1 MRHII
6 SANTSMRHII
16 SAHIISA
23 NTSMRHIISASAKIH
38 EIMCLYFGRRCK
50 VSFLSVFAEIMT
62 HHLFLF
68 PPQFVLGMPSRSC
81 VFLRRLMSKLI
92 FRFCTVFLDFFFLFS
107 VFDPFLMCALV
118 NPLCVCVDL
127 CLICSFDFLWFPL
140 NFSLVF
146 CFFPCF

>member
-1 MRHII
+1 MILTGCFVF
-6 SANTSMRHII
+6 S
-16 SAHIISA
+16 
-23 NTSMRHIISASAKIH
+23 K
-38 EIMCLYFGRRCK
+38 IMCHLFFPMFSFFPFLFFCSHCFFGRRCK

-68 PPQFVLGMPSRSC
+68 PHQFFLGMPSRSC